1 MDPMNMEVDGIDSR
15 LTAIKALVFAVN
27 SHPGHI
33 F

>member
-1 MDPMNMEVDGIDSR
+1 MNMKEDGIGSK